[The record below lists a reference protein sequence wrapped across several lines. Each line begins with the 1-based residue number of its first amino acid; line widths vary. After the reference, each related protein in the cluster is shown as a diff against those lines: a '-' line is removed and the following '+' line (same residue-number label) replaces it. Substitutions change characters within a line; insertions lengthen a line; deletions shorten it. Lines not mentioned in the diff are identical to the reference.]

1 MLWDWTIW
9 SALMCCRIN
18 GRFSLIKKKDSGILK
33 VEELLQQPFNWVMGR
48 SLSLISRPSQ
58 QKLRT
63 SPPYELPFFRRNFTM
78 SSSPLRQAPCKIE
91 TKWAP
96 PMSHKNWTKY
106 VMEQECM
113 MTSSSLTMMST
124 CTTEWSTRWDTH
136 SQALH
141 LAWEWGSRC
150 VLPMQCCCPVRPNG
164 QYFNQ
169 FLP

>member
-9 SALMCCRIN
+9 SALMCCGIN
-18 GRFSLIKKKDSGILK
+18 GQFSLIKRRTLELLK
-33 VEELLQQPFNWVMGR
+33 VEELLQQPFNRVMGR

-124 CTTEWSTRWDTH
+124 CTTWYYWMEYKMRYSFSGSSFGLGMRIKMYATH
-136 SQALH
+136 A
-141 LAWEWGSRC
+141 
-150 VLPMQCCCPVRPNG
+150 VL
-164 QYFNQ
+164 
-169 FLP
+169 LSDAA